1 MALDPMGLDRPI
13 IGADPAIRRVFKL
26 IDKVAPTD
34 STVLVLGESGTGKEL
49 VARAIH
55 QASDRCGKSMIPV
68 NCGAIPTNLL
78 ESELFGHTKG
88 AFTGASASRQGRF
101 ELAHG
106 GTIFL
111 DEIGEM
117 EPQLQVKLLRVLQER
132 SFEAVGGSRTI
143 EVDVRVIAATNRDLE
158 EEVRAGRFREDL
170 YYRLNVVPVE
180 LPALRQRRQDIPTLI
195 HHFND
200 RLKSKR
206 GRSVQ
211 GFADDAMAQ
220 LSRYAWPGNVR
231 ELENIVERLSVFC
244 QDEVVQLDD
253 LPPKILDRA
262 RSADGFCLDLP
273 DEGLDLKSMLA
284 DIEDHLIR
292 QALER
297 TDWNKNQ
304 AASLLG
310 LNRTTLVEKL
320 KKRGMLS
327 PGDAA

>member
-1 MALDPMGLDRPI
+1 MALDPMALDRPI

-55 QASDRCGKSMIPV
+55 HASDRHKKPLIPV
-68 NCGAIPTNLL
+68 NCGAIPANLL
-78 ESELFGHTKG
+78 ESELFGHVKG
-88 AFTGASASRQGRF
+88 AFTGASGSRQGRF

-111 DEIGEM
+111 DEVGEM

-132 SFEAVGGSRTI
+132 CFEPVGGSRSI
-143 EVDVRVIAATNRDLE
+143 EVDVRVIAATNRELE
-158 EEVRAGRFREDL
+158 EEVAAGRFREDL

-180 LPALRQRRQDIPTLI
+180 LPALRERQQDIPVLI

-200 RLKSKR
+200 RLAQKR
-206 GRSVQ
+206 GRCVE
-211 GFADDAMAQ
+211 GFSDDAMRRLTA
-220 LSRYAWPGNVR
+220 YPWPGNVR

-253 LPPKILDRA
+253 LPSKILNRA
-262 RSADGFCLDLP
+262 RKQDGFCLDLP
-273 DEGLDLKSMLA
+273 DEGLDLKGMLT

-297 TDWNKNQ
+297 TAWNKNQ